1 MALGQHLLAK
11 PGIACAA
18 SVLPLAA
25 ALIRAVPGRVRSLKH
40 GRKALTSSSASTPAA
55 LTLGQ
60 LEASYPLYCK
70 ALRRLVQEGK
80 SLESVQR
87 TVCWDRL
94 EKLHRCLPSQYRN
107 PITHYTMLRRE
118 LLASGGV
125 AGAPA
130 PVGV

>member
-1 MALGQHLLAK
+1 MTRT
-11 PGIACAA
+11 PA
-18 SVLPLAA
+18 SA
-25 ALIRAVPGRVRSLKH
+25 
-40 GRKALTSSSASTPAA
+40 SSASEAA

-70 ALRRLVQEGK
+70 ALRRLVQEGN
-80 SLESVQR
+80 SLEKVQR

-118 LLASGGV
+118 LLGSTAAAAANPAQAGV
-125 AGAPA
+125 
-130 PVGV
+130 

>member
-1 MALGQHLLAK
+1 
-11 PGIACAA
+11 
-18 SVLPLAA
+18 
-25 ALIRAVPGRVRSLKH
+25 
-40 GRKALTSSSASTPAA
+40 LTSSSASPQAA

-80 SLESVQR
+80 SLERVQR

-118 LLASGGV
+118 LLASGDV
-125 AGAPA
+125 AGAAA

>member
-1 MALGQHLLAK
+1 
-11 PGIACAA
+11 
-18 SVLPLAA
+18 
-25 ALIRAVPGRVRSLKH
+25 
-40 GRKALTSSSASTPAA
+40 LTSSSASPQAA

-70 ALRRLVQEGK
+70 ALRRLVLEGN
-80 SLESVQR
+80 SLEKVQR

-118 LLASGGV
+118 LLG
-125 AGAPA
+125 AGPATTVPAPA
-130 PVGV
+130 AV

>member
-1 MALGQHLLAK
+1 LA
-11 PGIACAA
+11 
-18 SVLPLAA
+18 
-25 ALIRAVPGRVRSLKH
+25 
-40 GRKALTSSSASTPAA
+40 SSSASPQAA

-80 SLESVQR
+80 SLEQVQR
-87 TVCWDRL
+87 TICWDRL

-118 LLASGGV
+118 LLTA
-125 AGAPA
+125 ADLAAPAA